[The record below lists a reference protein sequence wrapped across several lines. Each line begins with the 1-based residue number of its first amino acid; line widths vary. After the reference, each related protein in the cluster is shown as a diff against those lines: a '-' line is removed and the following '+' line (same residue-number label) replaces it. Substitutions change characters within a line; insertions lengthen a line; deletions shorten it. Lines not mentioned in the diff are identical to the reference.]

1 MKQLGRSLLHKI
13 LIIASISGLLVA
25 LAGGFS
31 VYNTSNILD
40 EFQYI
45 AEEEFGAELEVAHL
59 VSDLKKQVQEWKNV
73 LIRGADDKQRNKYWK
88 KFEKLEATIQ
98 NQAKVLLP
106 KIHEAE
112 IKDILQQFITTHQLL
127 GTQYRKGLEEYIAS
141 GYNTQ
146 AGDRAVKGIDR
157 EPTKLLESLQALI
170 DEEANQTL
178 AHTFK
183 TGNQSIW
190 LSAILLFSGIL
201 VAFVSFYILTNKMI
215 ITPTKRLS
223 SELARIANGDFTTEV
238 QVHSNDEI
246 GELAKNAI
254 KLRDSLGV
262 MVNEIMSVVNQLGSS
277 AKELS
282 NVAQDTKRG
291 VQQQH
296 NETDQVAT
304 AINEMTA
311 TVQEVSNHATQA
323 ASAATEAD
331 NQAQTGKKVVSSAVS
346 AISSLAHE
354 VETSSGVIRELE
366 HNSQEI
372 GSVLDVIRGI
382 AEQTNLLALN
392 AAIEAARAGE
402 QGRGFAVV
410 ADEVRNLAKR
420 TQEATQEIQTM
431 IERLQTGANNA
442 VTVMESSQSKAQETA
457 GQAEEAGEV
466 LNAIVSAIGLIND
479 MNTQIASAAEEQ
491 AAVSEEINKNVNSI
505 SAISN
510 TSADN
515 MEKTARESDN
525 VSKLSGSL
533 QELVSKFKV

>member
-1 MKQLGRSLLHKI
+1 
-13 LIIASISGLLVA
+13 
-25 LAGGFS
+25 
-31 VYNTSNILD
+31 
-40 EFQYI
+40 
-45 AEEEFGAELEVAHL
+45 
-59 VSDLKKQVQEWKNV
+59 
-73 LIRGADDKQRNKYWK
+73 
-88 KFEKLEATIQ
+88 
-98 NQAKVLLP
+98 
-106 KIHEAE
+106 
-112 IKDILQQFITTHQLL
+112 QLL
-127 GTQYRKGLEEYIAS
+127 GTQYRKGLEDYTAA

-157 EPTKLLESLQALI
+157 EPGKLLEKLQALI
-170 DEEANQTL
+170 DEEANETL
-178 AHTFK
+178 AHTFD

-190 LSAILLFSGIL
+190 LSAILLFTGIS
-201 VAFVSFYILTNKMI
+201 VAFVSFFILTNKMI
-215 ITPTKRLS
+215 VAPTKRLS
-223 SELARIANGDFTTEV
+223 NELARIANGDFTTEV
-238 QVHSNDEI
+238 QVHSDDEI

-277 AKELS
+277 ANELS
-282 NVAQDTKRG
+282 SVAQDTKRG

-323 ASAATEAD
+323 ASAASEAD
-331 NQAQTGKKVVSSAVS
+331 NQAQTGKKVVSTAVS

-442 VTVMESSQSKAQETA
+442 VTVMESSQCKAQETA

-466 LNAIVSAIGLIND
+466 LNAIVAAIGLIND

-510 TSADN
+510 TSASN

>member
-1 MKQLGRSLLHKI
+1 MKQLGKSILHKI
-13 LIIASISGLLVA
+13 LLIASVSGILVA

-31 VYNTSNILD
+31 IYNTVSILD
-40 EFQYI
+40 EFQLI

-59 VSDLKKQVQEWKNV
+59 VSDFKKQVQEWKNV

-88 KFEKLEATIQ
+88 KFEKLETNIQ
-98 NQAKVLLP
+98 NQANTLLP

-112 IKDILQQFITTHQLL
+112 IRDILQQFIAAHQLL
-127 GTQYRKGLEEYIAS
+127 GTQYRNGLKEYTAA

-146 AGDRAVKGIDR
+146 TGDRAVKGIDR
-157 EPTKLLESLQALI
+157 EPTKLLEKLQAMI
-170 DEEANQTL
+170 DQEANQTL
-178 AHTFK
+178 AHTFE

-190 LSAILLFSGIL
+190 LSATLLFIGIL
-201 VAFVSFYILTNKMI
+201 VAFISFFILANKI
-215 ITPTKRLS
+215 IVTPTKRLS
-223 SELARIANGDFTTEV
+223 SELARIANGDFTTVV
-238 QVHSNDEI
+238 QVHSNDEL
-246 GELAKNAI
+246 GELATSAI

-277 AKELS
+277 ANELS
-282 NVAQDTKRG
+282 SVAQDTKRG

-323 ASAATEAD
+323 ASAASEAD

-466 LNAIVSAIGLIND
+466 LNAIVAAIGLIND

-510 TSADN
+510 TSANN

-525 VSKLSGSL
+525 VSKLSSSL